1 MQPALSCLLK
11 RVSWLPEIPMSQQK
25 LLGEDDLNRRE
36 EGVGT
41 GGNGKL
47 EVGQEMKRKGV
58 LTFRSSLK
66 ASAVAVKCGMAFL
79 QCGHPV

>member
-1 MQPALSCLLK
+1 MQPALSRLLK
-11 RVSWLPEIPMSQQK
+11 RMSWLPEIPMSQQK
-25 LLGEDDLNRRE
+25 LLGEGNLNRRE

-41 GGNGKL
+41 GGSGKL
-47 EVGQEMKRKGV
+47 EAGQEMKRKGV

-66 ASAVAVKCGMAFL
+66 ASAVAVKCGMTFL